1 MHQCQC
7 CIWTWKILQS
17 TLLPSL
23 SCFTSK
29 ILSCIYTFWSL
40 VLVYILLYCAYC
52 HKRKYKSIPYCVT
65 QIYFLWKDI
74 SFCINK
80 MAWKV
85 KKIFKEALDCYM
97 YLKLR
102 YWRFF
107 MFSEKPSNFSIWLS
121 RRCKLA
127 RCSNL
132 SSPSRVLM
140 VFAA

>member
-1 MHQCQC
+1 MNLKNSPIYLTSFSVMFYIKNPKLYLHLLVTSTRIYC
-7 CIWTWKILQS
+7 CIVHTVIRENIKVS
-17 TLLPSL
+17 HTVS
-23 SCFTSK
+23 
-29 ILSCIYTFWSL
+29 YM
-40 VLVYILLYCAYC
+40 
-52 HKRKYKSIPYCVT
+52 
-65 QIYFLWKDI
+65 IYFLWKDI

>member
-1 MHQCQC
+1 MLYMNLKNSPIYLTSFSVMFYIKNPKLYLHLLVTYSYIYC
-7 CIWTWKILQS
+7 CIVHTAIRENIKVS
-17 TLLPSL
+17 HTVS
-23 SCFTSK
+23 
-29 ILSCIYTFWSL
+29 
-40 VLVYILLYCAYC
+40 
-52 HKRKYKSIPYCVT
+52 HM
-65 QIYFLWKDI
+65 IYFLWKDI